1 MVKIVIFGQNC
12 TACIVKRSTERLSV
26 DSARLSVEGQPQGG
40 RRKPEWHADLVPGP
54 LDLEG

>member
-26 DSARLSVEGQPQGG
+26 DSARLSVGSG
-40 RRKPEWHADLVPGP
+40 RLSGWVGKSGR
-54 LDLEG
+54 

>member
-26 DSARLSVEGQPQGG
+26 DSARLSVGSG
-40 RRKPEWHADLVPGP
+40 RLSRWVVNQVGR
-54 LDLEG
+54 LDK

>member
-26 DSARLSVEGQPQGG
+26 DSARLSVGSG
-40 RRKPEWHADLVPGP
+40 RLSFSSGRLSGWVVNQVGRKDK
-54 LDLEG
+54 